1 MYDYNNAY
9 SEKNTIACRN
19 NGTEIEVHGC
29 GYYEQNA
36 YNPIIK
42 TIAEAEG
49 FELRTVESV
58 GIKYEILWD
67 GEILNRY
74 PSLKTAEAFFIDFT
88 GMTKSKYN
96 KIKNAA

>member
-1 MYDYNNAY
+1 MNYNTLYN
-9 SEKNTIACRN
+9 ENNTIACRN
-19 NGTEIEVHGC
+19 NGTEVEAHGI
-29 GYYEQNA
+29 GHYEQHA

-49 FELRTVESV
+49 FILRSIESV
-58 GIKYEILWD
+58 GVKYEILWD

-74 PSLKTAEAFFIDFT
+74 PSLKTAETFFIDFA
-88 GMTKSKYN
+88 GITKGKYN